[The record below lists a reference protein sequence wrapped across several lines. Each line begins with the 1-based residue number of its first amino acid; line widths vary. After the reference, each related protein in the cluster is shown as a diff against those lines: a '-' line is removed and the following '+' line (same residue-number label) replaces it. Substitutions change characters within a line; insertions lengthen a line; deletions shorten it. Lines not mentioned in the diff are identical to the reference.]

1 MGKDPGRIRAEIEE
15 TRAQLDDRPV
25 DQMREEI
32 QETRSQIGE
41 TVGALGEKANV
52 KARVKDSVASKKD
65 SVVGA
70 VSSGKNAVVGKADAL
85 VTSVTGGVPDSDQV
99 KHGAR
104 KVGIARENP
113 AGLAIGGAAV
123 GFLVGLLIP
132 STQIEDEKLGDMAD
146 DVKGTVKETGQEAL
160 ERGKQV
166 DHRVSDADR
175 QPAAR
180 RVGRIDGGS
189 ADGGADGRHEFGV
202 QLGIDARHPGFL

>member
-1 MGKDPGRIRAEIEE
+1 MTAPSIRCGRRSRRRGHRSE
-15 TRAQLDDRPV
+15 RPW
-25 DQMREEI
+25 EL
-32 QETRSQIGE
+32 S
-41 TVGALGEKANV
+41 ALERLV
-52 KARVKDSVASKKD
+52 I
-65 SVVGA
+65 VGA

-85 VTSVTGGVPDSDQV
+85 VTSVTGVVPDSDQV

-146 DVKGTVKETGQEAL
+146 DVKSTVKETGQEAL

-166 DHRVSDADR
+166 A
-175 QPAAR
+175 QEAA
-180 RVGRIDGGS
+180 
-189 ADGGADGRHEFGV
+189 GGAKEKASESAQQQSEEMASSLKESAKNVAPTATG
-202 QLGIDARHPGFL
+202 